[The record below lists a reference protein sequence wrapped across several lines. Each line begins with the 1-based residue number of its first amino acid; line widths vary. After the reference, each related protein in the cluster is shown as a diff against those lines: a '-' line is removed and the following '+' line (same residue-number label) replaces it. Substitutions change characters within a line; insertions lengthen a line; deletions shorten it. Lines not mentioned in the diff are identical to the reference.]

1 MPVSGEEVNYLMT
14 ASSVV
19 NTFVTGIGTI
29 LTSVTS
35 NSTLVMIVGVMVA
48 AGIGRLA
55 FKTIKRF
62 VH

>member
-1 MPVSGEEVNYLMT
+1 MPVSGEEVSYIMT
-14 ASSVV
+14 SSSVV
-19 NTFVTGIGTI
+19 STFVSGIGTI

-35 NSTLVMIVGVMVA
+35 NTTLVMIVGVMVA

>member
-1 MPVSGEEVNYLMT
+1 MT

-19 NTFVTGIGTI
+19 TTFVAGVGSV
-29 LTSVTS
+29 LSSVTE
-35 NSTLVMIVGVMVA
+35 NTTLLLIVGVMVA

>member
-1 MPVSGEEVNYLMT
+1 MPSEEVSLIMT
-14 ASSVV
+14 TSSVV
-19 NTFVTGIGTI
+19 TTFVSGIGTI

-35 NSTLVMIVGVMVA
+35 NTTLVMIVGVMVA

>member
-1 MPVSGEEVNYLMT
+1 MTAASVVTTLVSGVG
-14 ASSVV
+14 S
-19 NTFVTGIGTI
+19 I
-29 LTSVTS
+29 LTSVTE
-35 NSTLVMIVGVMVA
+35 NTTLVLIVGVMVA

>member
-1 MPVSGEEVNYLMT
+1 MT
-14 ASSVV
+14 ATSVV
-19 NTFVTGIGTI
+19 TNFVTGIGTI
-29 LTSVTS
+29 LTSVTG
-35 NSTLVMIVGVMVA
+35 NTTLAMIVGVMVA

>member
-1 MPVSGEEVNYLMT
+1 MPVNGEEVNILMT
-14 ASSVV
+14 TSTVV
-19 NTFVTGIGTI
+19 STFVSGIGTI
-29 LTSVTS
+29 LSSVTE

>member
-1 MPVSGEEVNYLMT
+1 MGAEMT

-19 NTFVTGIGTI
+19 NTFVSGIGTI

-35 NSTLVMIVGVMVA
+35 NTTLVMIVGVMVA

>member
-1 MPVSGEEVNYLMT
+1 MPGEEVTYLMT
-14 ASSVV
+14 ATSVV

-29 LTSVTS
+29 LSSVTA
-35 NSTLVMIVGVMVA
+35 NSTLLMIVGVMVA

>member
-1 MPVSGEEVNYLMT
+1 MPDEEVSLIMT
-14 ASSVV
+14 ASTVV
-19 NTFVTGIGTI
+19 TNFISNIGTI

>member
-1 MPVSGEEVNYLMT
+1 MGTSVNLT
-14 ASSVV
+14 AATAVDA
-19 NTFVTGIGTI
+19 FIGGIGTI
-29 LTSVTS
+29 LSSVTS
-35 NSTLVMIVGVMVA
+35 NTTLVMIVGVMVA

>member
-1 MPVSGEEVNYLMT
+1 MLNAT
-14 ASSVV
+14 SVV
-19 NTFVTGIGTI
+19 STFISGVGTI
-29 LTSVTS
+29 LSSVTS
-35 NSTLVMIVGVMVA
+35 NTTLTMIVGVMVA

>member
-1 MPVSGEEVNYLMT
+1 MT
-14 ASSVV
+14 ATSVV
-19 NTFVTGIGTI
+19 TTFVTGIGDI

-35 NSTLVMIVGVMVA
+35 NTVLVMIVGVMVA

>member
-1 MPVSGEEVNYLMT
+1 MEGAMT
-14 ASSVV
+14 AKTVV
-19 NTFVTGIGTI
+19 TTFVSGIGTI
-29 LTSVTS
+29 LTSVTA
-35 NSTLVMIVGVMVA
+35 NSTLLMIVGVMVA

>member
-1 MPVSGEEVNYLMT
+1 MT

-19 NTFVTGIGTI
+19 TTFIANIGTI

-35 NSTLVMIVGVMVA
+35 NTTLAMIVGVMVA

>member
-1 MPVSGEEVNYLMT
+1 MT

-19 NTFVTGIGTI
+19 TTFITGIGSIMTA
-29 LTSVTS
+29 VTD
-35 NSTLVMIVGVMVA
+35 NTVLVMIVGIMVA

>member
-1 MPVSGEEVNYLMT
+1 MT
-14 ASSVV
+14 TTTVV
-19 NTFVTGIGTI
+19 TTFVSGIGTI
-29 LTSVTS
+29 LESVTS
-35 NSTLVMIVGVMVA
+35 NTMLVMIVGVMVA

>member
-1 MPVSGEEVNYLMT
+1 MT
-14 ASSVV
+14 ASTVV
-19 NTFVTGIGTI
+19 TTFITGIGSI

-35 NSTLVMIVGVMVA
+35 NTTLVMIVGVMVA

-62 VH
+62 VY